1 MSERRSKTL
10 SVRLERRASGVAW
23 IVVER
28 PEARNAMTVAMWQ
41 QVGSLLDELVRA
53 DGVRAVVFGGTPSA
67 FVAGADIAEFQAF
80 AGAEEGLAYESA
92 VESILDRV
100 EALPL
105 PVIAAVGGPCTGGGA
120 LLACACDVRL
130 GATSARVGIPVA
142 RTVGNVTTAKNLA
155 RLAAVI
161 GLGRAK
167 EWFLTARLHDAES
180 AWRAGFFSELAGSN
194 DALLERAQALGA
206 ELAACAPLTLA
217 ATKELARRLMAA
229 QVAEV
234 DDRALLARCYGSDD
248 FREGVA
254 AFLEKR
260 VPRFRGR

>member
-1 MSERRSKTL
+1 
-10 SVRLERRASGVAW
+10 
-23 IVVER
+23 VVER
-28 PEARNAMTVAMWQ
+28 PDARNAMTIAMWRQ
-41 QVGSLLDELVRA
+41 LGALVDELA
-53 DGVRAVVFGGTPSA
+53 QSSGVRAAVIGGSSGS
-67 FVAGADIAEFQAF
+67 FLAGADIAEFRSF
-80 AGAEEGLAYESA
+80 AGAGDGLAYEA
-92 VESILDRV
+92 TVETVLDRI

-105 PVIAAVGGPCTGGGA
+105 PVVAAVDGPCTGGGA
-120 LLACACDVRL
+120 FLACACDLRL

-142 RTVGNVTTAKNLA
+142 RTVGNVTTAKNVA

-194 DALLERAQALGA
+194 DALVERAQALA
-206 ELAACAPLTLA
+206 EELAAGAPLTLA
-217 ATKELARRLMAA
+217 ATKELARRLLAA
-229 QVAEV
+229 GLAGI
-234 DDRALLARCYGSDD
+234 DDRELLQRCYGSED

-260 VPRFRGR
+260 APHFRGS